1 MSKVVHI
8 RNKKEIDAFTENKK
22 CILFFSA
29 KYCPACLEIKPLYE
43 RIANRYGDKVSF
55 SIIDIEEVGI
65 QLDTVPIF
73 EGHYKGKSIT
83 MEGVDTKSLKQ
94 FVRAVI
100 NQK

>member
-8 RNKKEIDAFTENKK
+8 RNKKEINSFIENKK

-43 RIANRYGDKVSF
+43 RIANRYGDRVSF
-55 SIIDIEEVGI
+55 SIIDIEEAGI

-73 EGHYKGKSIT
+73 EGHYKGKNIT